1 MTIPIQPLPPIRTL
15 PPLSHVAP
23 AAGPA
28 GVKPAPGADLV
39 DLFRSK
45 LDAARMAPPDAS
57 RVHGPSVLTEA
68 VTREDQAFAQ
78 LGGHVERFAVE
89 APQMSQQELVAA
101 TTKIQFEA
109 AQMAC
114 KMYGGQMVAQ
124 GIKTS
129 VQTLMKNQ

>member
-1 MTIPIQPLPPIRTL
+1 MTIPIQPLPPISTL
-15 PPLSHVAP
+15 APPSAP
-23 AAGPA
+23 QPATPAGPRA
-28 GVKPAPGADLV
+28 QPASELV

-45 LDAARMAPPDAS
+45 LDAARLAPPEAS
-57 RVHGPSVLTEA
+57 RAHGPSAMTEA
-68 VTREDQAFAQ
+68 VTRQDHAFAEF
-78 LGGHVERFAVE
+78 GGRIDRFAAE
-89 APQMSQQELVAA
+89 APYMSQQELVGA

-124 GIKTS
+124 GVKTS

>member
-1 MTIPIQPLPPIRTL
+1 MTIPIQPLPPIATL
-15 PPLSHVAP
+15 QPPSAP
-23 AAGPA
+23 QATAP
-28 GVKPAPGADLV
+28 VKPHAQPASELV

-45 LDAARMAPPDAS
+45 LEAARMAPPEAS
-57 RVHGPSVLTEA
+57 RLHGPSLMTET
-68 VTREDQAFAQ
+68 VMRQDQAFAQ
-78 LGGHVERFAVE
+78 LGGNIDRFAAE
-89 APQMSQQELVAA
+89 APLMSQQELVAA

-124 GIKTS
+124 GVKTS

>member
-15 PPLSHVAP
+15 PPLSHVSP
-23 AAGPA
+23 AAAPA
-28 GVKPAPGADLV
+28 GVKPAPSADLV

-57 RVHGPSVLTEA
+57 RVHGPSALTEA

-78 LGGHVERFAVE
+78 LGGHVDRFTVA
-89 APQMSQQELVAA
+89 APQMSQQELVAS
-101 TTKIQFEA
+101 TMKIQYEA
-109 AQMAC
+109 AQMMC
-114 KMYGGQMVAQ
+114 KMYGSQMVAQ

>member
-1 MTIPIQPLPPIRTL
+1 MTIPIQPLPPIGTL
-15 PPLSHVAP
+15 APPSAPQPIAP
-23 AAGPA
+23 ASPQVQPA
-28 GVKPAPGADLV
+28 SELV

-45 LDAARMAPPDAS
+45 LDAARMAPPEAS
-57 RVHGPSVLTEA
+57 RAHGPSAMTAA
-68 VTREDQAFAQ
+68 VTREDKAFAEF
-78 LGGHVERFAVE
+78 GGRVDRFTAE
-89 APQMSQQELVAA
+89 APFMSQQEVVAA

-124 GIKTS
+124 GVKTS

>member
-1 MTIPIQPLPPIRTL
+1 MTIPIQPLPPIATL
-15 PPLSHVAP
+15 RPSAP
-23 AAGPA
+23 QATAPVNQDA
-28 GVKPAPGADLV
+28 KPASELV

-57 RVHGPSVLTEA
+57 RVHGPSAMTAAITHQDEM
-68 VTREDQAFAQ
+68 FAQ
-78 LGGHVERFAVE
+78 LGGHIERFSAE
-89 APQMSQQELVAA
+89 APFMSQQELVGA
-101 TTKIQFEA
+101 TAKIQFEA

-124 GIKTS
+124 GVKTS

>member
-1 MTIPIQPLPPIRTL
+1 MTIPIQPLPRIATL
-15 PPLSHVAP
+15 QPPSAPQAP
-23 AAGPA
+23 AS
-28 GVKPAPGADLV
+28 VKPNPQPASELV

-45 LDAARMAPPDAS
+45 LEAARMAPPEAS
-57 RVHGPSVLTEA
+57 RLHGPSLMTET
-68 VTREDQAFAQ
+68 VMRQDEAFAQ
-78 LGGHVERFAVE
+78 LGGNIDRFAAA
-89 APQMSQQELVAA
+89 APLMSQQELVAA